1 MKYKGI
7 IRYYGGKGTY
17 QRAAAIL
24 KHSHAE
30 LQRLLPRRLHQRTDA
45 LIDNFRVQLLVRTTH
60 AIICTSILVHQAI
73 AVLKRLNPPG
83 YPAVYGIDSFQAIH
97 R

>member
-7 IRYYGGKGTY
+7 IWYYGEKGTY
-17 QRAAAIL
+17 QRASAIL
-24 KHSHAE
+24 KHSHAK
-30 LQRLLPRRLHQRTDA
+30 LQRLLPRRLHQRMDA
-45 LIDNFRVQLLVRTTH
+45 LLDHFRVQLLVRTMH

-73 AVLKRLNPPG
+73 AVLKRLNSPG
-83 YPAVYGIDSFQAIH
+83 YPAVDGIDSFQAIH

>member
-1 MKYKGI
+1 MSYKGI

-17 QRAAAIL
+17 QGAAAIL
-24 KHSHAE
+24 KHSHAK
-30 LQRLLPRRLHQRTDA
+30 LQGLLPRRLHQGTNA
-45 LIDNFRVQLLVRTTH
+45 LLNNFRVQLLVRTTH
-60 AIICTSILVHQAI
+60 AIICTSILVHQAV

-83 YPAVYGIDSFQAIH
+83 YPLVDGVDSLQTIH